1 MADLSAEI
9 AKLETILNAGTE
21 IVMIDGLMT
30 RYNLPEVRKRLAE
43 LQAQN
48 DTTIESG
55 KVRPRSA
62 RIRLDFN

>member
-9 AKLETILNAGTE
+9 AKLETILNSGTE
-21 IVMIDGLMT
+21 LVSIDGMT
-30 RYNLPEVRKRLAE
+30 TKYNLTEVRKRLAE

-48 DTTIESG
+48 DTNVESG

-62 RIRLDFN
+62 RIRLDFY